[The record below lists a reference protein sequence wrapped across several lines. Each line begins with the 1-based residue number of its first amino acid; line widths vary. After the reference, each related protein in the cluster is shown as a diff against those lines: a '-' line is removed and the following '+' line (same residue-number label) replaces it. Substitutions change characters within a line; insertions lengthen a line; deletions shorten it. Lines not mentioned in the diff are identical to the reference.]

1 MKRIA
6 KKFRSSLAAGLSFC
20 LAFSGMASPTLP
32 VAEAA
37 SSSVVRIVDSGP
49 GARKTINLGL
59 NKAVVVDLPSD
70 AHDILVADPSL
81 ADAITRTSRRIY
93 LFGKSVGQTNIFV
106 FGPGGEEIVSLEVAV
121 ERDVAGLESNLRR
134 FIPDADI
141 NVEIISDNVVL
152 TGRSARPS
160 TRPGPSIS
168 HAPS

>member
-1 MKRIA
+1 
-6 KKFRSSLAAGLSFC
+6 
-20 LAFSGMASPTLP
+20 MASPTLP

-106 FGPGGEEIVSLEVAV
+106 SAQ
-121 ERDVAGLESNLRR
+121 AARR
-134 FIPDADI
+134 
-141 NVEIISDNVVL
+141 S
-152 TGRSARPS
+152 SA
-160 TRPGPSIS
+160 
-168 HAPS
+168 